1 MKDLMFNLTLGAT
14 GDNDMLITYVGPSS
28 SGRMHEY
35 SVSEKLR
42 KGLEKA
48 GVVFSIHRENSFY
61 SPTRI
66 HLATEKGATFTHEVS
81 CFESDGR
88 KVNFFPNLDKDKQK
102 KFVQDLRNKE
112 RIAMMKAATNE
123 NLSELALYKA
133 ELMEL
138 QIRKLQREIANLNS
152 SSEDPTGMAE

>member
-1 MKDLMFNLTLGAT
+1 MKDLKVNLTLGAT
-14 GDNDMLITYVGPSS
+14 NDDMLITYVGPSS
-28 SGRMHEY
+28 SGRMHQY

-42 KGLEKA
+42 KELEKK
-48 GVVFSIHRENSFY
+48 GVVFSAHRENSFY

-66 HLATEKGATFTHEVS
+66 YLATERGATFEHPVE
-81 CFESDGR
+81 CFETDGR

-138 QIRKLQREIANLNS
+138 QIRKLQREIANMNNMM
-152 SSEDPTGMAE
+152 EDPTGMAE